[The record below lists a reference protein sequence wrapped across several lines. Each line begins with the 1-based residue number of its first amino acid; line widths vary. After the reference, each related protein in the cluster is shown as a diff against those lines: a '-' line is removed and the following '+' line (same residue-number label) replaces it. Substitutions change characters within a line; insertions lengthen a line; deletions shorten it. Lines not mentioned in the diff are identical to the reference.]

1 MPEGKI
7 DQQMFKCL
15 SNYGA
20 LAKKNANQVYLKI
33 EKESF

>member
-1 MPEGKI
+1 MPEEKI
-7 DQQMFKCL
+7 DQQMFKHL
-15 SNYGA
+15 SNYSI